1 MQGGDLPG
9 GSRGLS
15 RASCSGPCTAGH
27 FCPAGSVS
35 STQSACGSASQYCPP
50 GSPSPLLV
58 PTGRYSTP
66 LSADATRRFSTSA
79 APAGKFAAS
88 GMLYKCPAGRYGAA
102 RRNLALNRE
111 AVQSST
117 AMPGEIARAAQAV
130 DGNIAPD
137 LLGGRSC
144 TLTRAEWN
152 PWWRVDLGDERT
164 IVEKV
169 RLFAR
174 ADAASSFDAAMVG
187 LRHFTA
193 SLSNVEISIGN
204 STDWRPPRCMVCPP
218 GRFSDYS
225 SAATGVALA
234 CTTCPDNQI
243 PNAHVFPNAG
253 ASDGKKSC
261 SGVG

>member
-1 MQGGDLPG
+1 MAADQ
-9 GSRGLS
+9 SRTS
-15 RASCSGPCTAGH
+15 KS
-27 FCPAGSVS
+27 
-35 STQSACGSASQYCPP
+35 
-50 GSPSPLLV
+50 
-58 PTGRYSTP
+58 
-66 LSADATRRFSTSA
+66 SA

-187 LRHFTA
+187 L
-193 SLSNVEISIGN
+193 
-204 STDWRPPRCMVCPP
+204 
-218 GRFSDYS
+218 
-225 SAATGVALA
+225 SAWFLA
-234 CTTCPDNQI
+234 CTNL
-243 PNAHVFPNAG
+243 
-253 ASDGKKSC
+253 
-261 SGVG
+261 